1 MTIDAPGVGT
11 GPSRSDRPAETVSLL
26 LPDPIEVRAQRV
38 LRHLAATGRR
48 LATAESC
55 TGGLLAAMFTDVPGV
70 SHVFER
76 GLVTYD
82 TQAKHDLLGIDPDLT
97 ETHGAVSRAVAVA
110 MAEGALQV
118 SAADMAIS
126 TTGYADTGAEPGLVH
141 LAVAR
146 TDGPVLHRE
155 RRYGTVGRGKVRVAC
170 LADAVALLEEAL

>member
-1 MTIDAPGVGT
+1 VPTNAPGVGA
-11 GPSRSDRPAETVSLL
+11 GPSRRHRPAETVSLL

-55 TGGLLAAMFTDVPGV
+55 TGGLLAALFTDVPGV

-82 TQAKHDLLGIDPDLT
+82 TQAKEDLLGIDPDLID
-97 ETHGAVSRAVAVA
+97 EHGAVSRQVACAMARGALAASAADVAVA
-110 MAEGALQV
+110 
-118 SAADMAIS
+118 

-146 TDGPVLHRE
+146 TDGRILHRE